1 MAKKTTASTPREK
14 VDFKG
19 QLFLTLLM
27 FLGIFGIAFILRS
40 LLHMNDVYTGIFTAI
55 ILAIIVFYLFRK
67 AQEDRWRRENNDAER
82 TVNPI
87 IERYTA
93 SHDARELVRSY
104 TTWNRGAHD
113 PDLRLQFSQL
123 VVEALI
129 RDGHT
134 KDARTVLATME
145 EIATTT
151 GNAKN
156 FAGYKADVLSRI
168 GA

>member
-1 MAKKTTASTPREK
+1 MAKKTTASTPRK
-14 VDFKG
+14 RVDFKG
-19 QLFLTLLM
+19 QLLLTGLM
-27 FLGIFGIAFILRS
+27 FLGIVGIAFVLRTF
-40 LLHMNDVYTGIFTAI
+40 LHMNDVYTGIFTAV
-55 ILAIIVFYLFRK
+55 ILAVIVFYLFRK
-67 AQEDRWRRENNDAER
+67 AQEDRWQRENDDAEK

-87 IERYTA
+87 IERYAA
-93 SHDARELVRSY
+93 SHDARELIRSY
-104 TTWNRGAHD
+104 TAWNKGVHD

-129 RDGHT
+129 QDGHT

-151 GNAKN
+151 GNGTN

-168 GA
+168 GT

>member
-1 MAKKTTASTPREK
+1 MAKKTTASAPRAK

-19 QLFLTLLM
+19 QLFLTALM
-27 FLGIFGIAFILRS
+27 FLGIFGIAFVLRT
-40 LLHMNDVYTGIFTAI
+40 LLHMSDVYTGVFTAI

-67 AQEDRWRRENNDAER
+67 AQEDRWQRENNDAER

-87 IERYTA
+87 IERYAA
-93 SHDARELVRSY
+93 SHNARELVRSY
-104 TTWNRGAHD
+104 TAWNRGIHD

-123 VVEALI
+123 VVETLI
-129 RDGHT
+129 QDGHT
-134 KDARTVLATME
+134 RDARTVLATME

>member
-1 MAKKTTASTPREK
+1 MAKKTTASAPRAK

-19 QLFLTLLM
+19 QLFLTALM
-27 FLGIFGIAFILRS
+27 FLGIFGIAFVLRT
-40 LLHMNDVYTGIFTAI
+40 LLHMSDVYTGVFTAI

-67 AQEDRWRRENNDAER
+67 AQEDRWQRENNDAER

-87 IERYTA
+87 IERYAA
-93 SHDARELVRSY
+93 SHNARELVRSY
-104 TTWNRGAHD
+104 TAWNRGIHD

-123 VVEALI
+123 VVETLI
-129 RDGHT
+129 QDGHT
-134 KDARTVLATME
+134 RDARTVLATME

-151 GNAKN
+151 GNGKN